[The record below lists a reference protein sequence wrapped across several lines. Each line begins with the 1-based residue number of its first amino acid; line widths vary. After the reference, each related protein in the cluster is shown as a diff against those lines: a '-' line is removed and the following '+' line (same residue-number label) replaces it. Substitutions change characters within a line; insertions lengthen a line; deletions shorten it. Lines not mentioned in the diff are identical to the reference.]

1 MSVKVKFRCPHCD
14 AKLSAGG
21 KLAGREAGCPG
32 CAVPLVV
39 PAVTALV
46 PVRPQA
52 ATPRVVEAR
61 PVERRVVRPKCRP
74 AELTPVELH
83 LPGQLGGMKANVDRK
98 TGNMMATTFLGGL
111 LVAIGAVLFAAFGG
125 KSKSA

>member
-14 AKLSAGG
+14 VNLSAGG
-21 KLAGREAGCPG
+21 KLAGREVGCPG

-52 ATPRVVEAR
+52 VMPRVAEAR
-61 PVERRVVRPKCRP
+61 PVERRVVRRK
-74 AELTPVELH
+74 AELTPVELR
-83 LPGQLGGMKANVDRK
+83 LPGPLGGMKANVDRK

-111 LVAIGAVLFAAFGG
+111 LVAVGAVLFAMFGG